1 MKLYYYDHCPFCQRV
16 RLAAHLLGLTLEEIP
31 LANDDEATPIGLI
44 GQKVVPILVRDD
56 GSARGESLDIVRELG
71 GERFAGEPRPEVL
84 DWLKTTAPLIN
95 RLVMPRDVELGLPE
109 FATASARAYF
119 TAKKTELIGMDF
131 ASARARTPEFLAE
144 LQPLLEQAEGLL
156 RGNFAAG
163 ATPGLDDIVL
173 FPPLRNLSCVKD
185 LVYPPRLGAYVERL
199 ASLGRIDLY
208 RDRAC

>member
-1 MKLYYYDHCPFCQRV
+1 MNI
-16 RLAAHLLGLTLEEIP
+16 AALLLLLGI
-31 LANDDEATPIGLI
+31 TP
-44 GQKVVPILVRDD
+44 P
-56 GSARGESLDIVRELG
+56 
-71 GERFAGEPRPEVL
+71 PEFPPPPP
-84 DWLKTTAPLIN
+84 APKPQP
-95 RLVMPRDVELGLPE
+95 VAEMPRLQNP
-109 FATASARAYF
+109 A
-119 TAKKTELIGMDF
+119 
-131 ASARARTPEFLAE
+131 